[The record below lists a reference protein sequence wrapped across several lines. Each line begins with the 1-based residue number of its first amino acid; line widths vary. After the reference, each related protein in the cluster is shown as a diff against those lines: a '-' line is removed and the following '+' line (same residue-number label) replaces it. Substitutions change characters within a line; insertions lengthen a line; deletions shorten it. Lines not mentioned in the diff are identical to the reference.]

1 VRKKLG
7 GRAAC
12 MVNVCLASY
21 ERWHTL
27 CLNARM
33 RDMQEAN
40 LPDTGFSQRI
50 RYKPQYLLDRVAFPV
65 AGTLFGAVPTIHW
78 TGRLIYRV
86 SKKPTFNLEVALA

>member
-1 VRKKLG
+1 
-7 GRAAC
+7 